1 MEFYKT
7 IFSGRLEFGTQRS
20 FEKVYNLYLHRVEN
34 YYRNSILLDA
44 EEIFDEESYCLDIPR
59 KIVQS
64 TEKNWKN
71 TTNMLNYIVQYAI
84 AGSLRAW
91 RTQEG
96 TLIDELFVEPDSEK
110 LATMAYIKGRKLLS
124 NEGKMEDAK
133 TAFDKAIKK
142 FERHAM
148 AYERRGKVN
157 MKLNNLDDAVYDY
170 NKSIKI
176 NPNAAEPYI
185 GLAKVHYLKG
195 DLTES
200 VKYFDLATKK
210 CIPHQPIYF
219 KAKRMKGECHMSL
232 KEYDKA
238 MLEFKLFLKR
248 KFNPGNTNIDWISNV
263 YSSYGKCLLSLS
275 EAEDAVEA
283 FDNALKNQNP
293 NSIGFDKT
301 EALILRGM
309 ARQKAGI
316 NGYATDWK
324 EAAGLGSEK
333 AAELLQLHK

>member
-1 MEFYKT
+1 MELYKT

-20 FEKVYNLYLHRVEN
+20 YDKVFNLYQHRVEN

-44 EEIFDEESYCLDIPR
+44 EEIFDPESFCLDIPR
-59 KIVQS
+59 KIVQAS
-64 TEKNWKN
+64 EKNWKN
-71 TTNMLNYIVQYAI
+71 TMNMLNYIVQYAI

-91 RTQEG
+91 RTKDG
-96 TLIDELFVEPDSEK
+96 TLVDELFVEPESEK
-110 LATMAYIKGRKLLS
+110 VATRAYIKGRKLLV

-133 TAFDKAIKK
+133 KAFDRAIDK

-157 MKLNNLDDAVYDY
+157 MKLNNLTDAVYDY
-170 NKSIKI
+170 NKSIAI

-185 GLAKVHYLKG
+185 GLAKVYYLKG
-195 DLTES
+195 ELENS
-200 VKYFDLATKK
+200 IKYFDLATKK

-219 KAKRMKGECHMSL
+219 KAKRMKGECHLSL
-232 KEYDKA
+232 QEYDKA

-248 KFNPGNTNIDWISNV
+248 KFNPGNPNIQWMSNV
-263 YSSYGKCLLSLS
+263 YSNYSKCLLGSS
-275 EAEDAVEA
+275 EAEEAIEA
-283 FDNALKNQNP
+283 FNNALETENQ
-293 NSIGFDKT
+293 SSLGFDKK

-316 NGYATDWK
+316 NGYDTDWK
-324 EAAGLGSEK
+324 EAAGLGSAK
-333 AAELLQLHK
+333 AAELLESHK